1 MKVSS
6 TAFEDVW
13 VLEPKVY
20 LDERGYFTEIFREE
34 VLQEVLKQPIHFV
47 QDNESVSKKGVIR
60 GLHYQLHPKAQSKLV
75 RVVQGKVWDVIVDL
89 RKDSVTFGKTFGIEL
104 SAENKKQLFI
114 PQGFAHGYITLS
126 NSAKFVYKVDNY
138 YSKAHE
144 ASIAFDDPDLAIPWP
159 LTTEER
165 ILSSKDL
172 NHVAFNKAPYF

>member
-1 MKVSS
+1 MKVSP

-13 VLEPKVY
+13 VLEPQVY
-20 LDERGYFTEIFREE
+20 LDARGYFTETFREE
-34 VLQEVLKQPIHFV
+34 VLQEALQQPIHFV

-89 RKDSVTFGKTFGIEL
+89 RKDSITFGETFGIEL

-126 NSAKFVYKVDNY
+126 DSATIVYKVDNY

-144 ASIAFDDPDLAIPWP
+144 ASIAFDDPDLVIPWP
-159 LTTEER
+159 LTPEEW
-165 ILSSKDL
+165 ILSPKDL
-172 NHVAFNKAPYF
+172 KHAAFKEAPYF